1 MGQAFF
7 SQEGGPSAHSQVP
20 KWGSGP
26 PLPPPAMIC
35 PSMKDRGGE
44 SMGPRAGAALPPSPA
59 STLRSPIFISQ
70 AWPASHQEFR
80 LNTF

>member
-1 MGQAFF
+1 MGPAFF

-20 KWGSGP
+20 QWGSGP

-44 SMGPRAGAALPPSPA
+44 TRAGAALPLSPA
-59 STLRSPIFISQ
+59 SALRSHVFISQ